1 MPNRRRA
8 PMPRTR
14 KIVNY
19 SWASLFIQTTTVAA
33 STKVLLGFFF
43 LGTGFEETV
52 TRVRGILSV
61 QSDQAT
67 GSEEQRGA
75 FGLIRVTD
83 RARVAGAASIP
94 GPATDGDDDGWQT
107 WMPIVQTSV
116 LDVGTGVQGNL
127 YHIDSKAQRIIRQG
141 QELAIMVEN
150 IGTLNGM
157 QVQLG
162 LRVLSRFRS

>member
-8 PMPRTR
+8 PAVIR
-14 KIVNY
+14 KKVVNY
-19 SWASLFIQTTTVAA
+19 SWASIFIGLTTVPAA
-33 STKVLLGFFF
+33 TKTLLAFFF

-52 TRVRGILSV
+52 TRVRGLLSV

-107 WMPIVQTSV
+107 WMPIAQTSV
-116 LDVGTGVQGNL
+116 LDVGTGIQGAL
-127 YHIDSKAQRIIRQG
+127 YPIDSKAQRIVRQG
-141 QELAIMVEN
+141 QEIAVMVEN
-150 IGTLNGM
+150 IGATTGM
-157 QVQLG
+157 QVQLA